1 MVDNISASSVPADT
15 SLIISAPAAHASAAT
30 RARYVSTL
38 MATFAASGRER
49 ICRITGITR
58 DNSSSGVSWVALG
71 RVLSPPTSIIVAPA
85 AMKERIVEVR
95 PSELKF
101 WPV

>member
-1 MVDNISASSVPADT
+1 MPADT

-30 RARYVSTL
+30 RARYVSML

-49 ICRITGITR
+49 MCLITGMTR
-58 DNSSSGVSWVALG
+58 ESSSSGVSWVALG

-85 AMKERIVEVR
+85 EMNSRIVEVR
-95 PSELKF
+95 CSALKL
-101 WPV
+101 WPE